1 MKNKWRFFAVTLAVV
16 LCMTVFSVTAYAGG
30 GDMIDSTMGDPTME
44 TPTATTQPENTNT
57 GEQTPNGQTLTV
69 LVTENADGSHTVTIG
84 DRSWTL
90 PAKREQAGKVVNV
103 RTYLN
108 LRTGPGTDYT
118 VIGRLL
124 NGAEVKVLEE
134 SNGWYKVVVPEQT
147 GYVYGKY
154 LEVLNTSAGGG
165 ENDTDTAGLLELLL
179 QYYAAAGGSAPLTPD
194 GNLTLMDDIGSA
206 FGAGKQFITVTT
218 KGGNTFYLIIDRDD
232 KGNENVHFL
241 NLVDEADLLAL
252 TKDGESIVPACTC
265 TDKCAVGKINTG
277 CKVCRTNMSEC
288 AGKEQAAEITP
299 QPAEPAETAPEKST
313 GGAGLI
319 VVVLLLLL
327 VPRHGILPAFRQ
339 DGQVLPSPFAVL
351 FIVGVRIRKLRKMP
365 EAPGD
370 EIAATRKKAVPAFA
384 CAKNGGNAPCHGG
397 LFTHNK
403 PVTGRIHHWFL
414 SSSLSAVFSSSN
426 S

>member
-1 MKNKWRFFAVTLAVV
+1 M
-16 LCMTVFSVTAYAGG
+16 
-30 GDMIDSTMGDPTME
+30 
-44 TPTATTQPENTNT
+44 
-57 GEQTPNGQTLTV
+57 
-69 LVTENADGSHTVTIG
+69 
-84 DRSWTL
+84 
-90 PAKREQAGKVVNV
+90 
-103 RTYLN
+103 
-108 LRTGPGTDYT
+108 
-118 VIGRLL
+118 
-124 NGAEVKVLEE
+124 LEE

-154 LEVLNTSAGGG
+154 LDVMNAPT
-165 ENDTDTAGLLELLL
+165 ENSGSDTDMAGLPELLL

-252 TKDGESIVPACTC
+252 TKDGESIVPACSC

-299 QPAEPAETAPEKST
+299 QPAEPAETAPEKSAS
-313 GGAGLI
+313 GAGLI

-327 VPRHGILPAFRQ
+327 GGGGALYWF
-339 DGQVLPSPFAVL
+339 
-351 FIVGVRIRKLRKMP
+351 KLRKP
-365 EAPGD
+365 KADTRGADDLDDYDYGEDEEDEDYEFEAED
-370 EIAATRKKAVPAFA
+370 ETDAGEDAEE
-384 CAKNGGNAPCHGG
+384 
-397 LFTHNK
+397 
-403 PVTGRIHHWFL
+403 
-414 SSSLSAVFSSSN
+414 
-426 S
+426 

>member
-30 GDMIDSTMGDPTME
+30 GDMDEPTDTM
-44 TPTATTQPENTNT
+44 QPEDAEICVQGCELTDI
-57 GEQTPNGQTLTV
+57 EQTLTV
-69 LVTENADGSHTVTIG
+69 NVTENADGSHTVTIG

-90 PAKREQAGKVVNV
+90 PAKREQSGKVVNV

-147 GYVYGKY
+147 GYVCGKY
-154 LEVLNTSAGGG
+154 LEIMDFPKENSGNTA
-165 ENDTDTAGLLELLL
+165 DTAGLLEILLK
-179 QYYAAAGGSAPLTPD
+179 YCTVFRSSSSAPLTPD

-206 FGAGKQFITVTT
+206 LGAGKQFITVTT

-252 TKDGESIVPACTC
+252 TKDSESIVPACTC

-288 AGKEQAAEITP
+288 AGKEVTEPTP
-299 QPAEPAETAPEKST
+299 QPAEPAETAPEKSASS
-313 GGAGLI
+313 AGLI
-319 VVVLLLLL
+319 VVILLLLL
-327 VPRHGILPAFRQ
+327 GGGGALYWF
-339 DGQVLPSPFAVL
+339 
-351 FIVGVRIRKLRKMP
+351 KLRKP
-365 EAPGD
+365 KADTRGADDLDDYDYGEDEEDEDYEFEAED
-370 EIAATRKKAVPAFA
+370 ETDAGEDEEK
-384 CAKNGGNAPCHGG
+384 
-397 LFTHNK
+397 
-403 PVTGRIHHWFL
+403 
-414 SSSLSAVFSSSN
+414 
-426 S
+426 

>member
-1 MKNKWRFFAVTLAVV
+1 MKNKWSFFAVILAAV

-30 GDMIDSTMGDPTME
+30 GDMVDSTMGDPTME

-69 LVTENADGSHTVTIG
+69 FVTENADGSHTVTIG

-118 VIGRLL
+118 VIGHLL

-165 ENDTDTAGLLELLL
+165 ENDTDTAGLPELLL

-252 TKDGESIVPACTC
+252 TKDGESIVPACAC

-277 CKVCRTNMSEC
+277 CKVCRTKVRQARLPHGAGAGGAPGTGASTPAGEEALR
-288 AGKEQAAEITP
+288 AGKALSSRQRAEKDSAFKARGKRAAMMNFTNDEMNLMCIYQSDSRSGLIAALTEMRGYLDEDEAELRKLTDSALQKLGEITDEDF
-299 QPAEPAETAPEKST
+299 AEME
-313 GGAGLI
+313 LI
-319 VVVLLLLL
+319 
-327 VPRHGILPAFRQ
+327 PDF
-339 DGQVLPSPFAVL
+339 DT
-351 FIVGVRIRKLRKMP
+351 
-365 EAPGD
+365 D
-370 EIAATRKKAVPAFA
+370 E
-384 CAKNGGNAPCHGG
+384 
-397 LFTHNK
+397 
-403 PVTGRIHHWFL
+403 
-414 SSSLSAVFSSSN
+414 
-426 S
+426 

>member
-16 LCMTVFSVTAYAGG
+16 LCMTVFSVTAYAG

-147 GYVYGKY
+147 GYVCGKY
-154 LEVLNTSAGGG
+154 LEIMDFPKENSGNTA
-165 ENDTDTAGLLELLL
+165 DTAGLLEILLK
-179 QYYAAAGGSAPLTPD
+179 YCTVFRSSSSAPLTPD

-252 TKDGESIVPACTC
+252 TKDGESIVPACAC

-288 AGKEQAAEITP
+288 AGKEVTEPTP
-299 QPAEPAETAPEKST
+299 QPAEPAEDAPEKNGS
-313 GGAGLI
+313 AGLI
-319 VVVLLLLL
+319 VIVLLLLMGGGGAL
-327 VPRHGILPAFRQ
+327 YWF
-339 DGQVLPSPFAVL
+339 
-351 FIVGVRIRKLRKMP
+351 KLRKP
-365 EAPGD
+365 KADTRGADDLDDYDYGEDEEDEDYEFEAED
-370 EIAATRKKAVPAFA
+370 ETDAGEDAEK
-384 CAKNGGNAPCHGG
+384 
-397 LFTHNK
+397 
-403 PVTGRIHHWFL
+403 
-414 SSSLSAVFSSSN
+414 
-426 S
+426 

>member
-1 MKNKWRFFAVTLAVV
+1 MKNKWRFFAVILAVV

-30 GDMIDSTMGDPTME
+30 DMVDSTMGDPTME

-90 PAKREQAGKVVNV
+90 PAKREQSGKVVNV

-118 VIGRLL
+118 VIGHLL

-154 LEVLNTSAGGG
+154 LDVMNAPTENSG
-165 ENDTDTAGLLELLL
+165 NDTDMAGLLEILL

-252 TKDGESIVPACTC
+252 TKDGESIVPACAC

-288 AGKEQAAEITP
+288 AGKEVTEPTP

-313 GGAGLI
+313 GGAGRTTWTI
-319 VVVLLLLL
+319 MTTA
-327 VPRHGILPAFRQ
+327 RT
-339 DGQVLPSPFAVL
+339 
-351 FIVGVRIRKLRKMP
+351 RKMRITSLKPRTRQTPGRMKKSDTDCQHRIAHGAVAPREADSGHEARAGAHGQTGAFP
-365 EAPGD
+365 EARIPGRQ
-370 EIAATRKKAVPAFA
+370 E
-384 CAKNGGNAPCHGG
+384 
-397 LFTHNK
+397 
-403 PVTGRIHHWFL
+403 
-414 SSSLSAVFSSSN
+414 SL
-426 S
+426 

>member
-30 GDMIDSTMGDPTME
+30 GDMDEPADTM
-44 TPTATTQPENTNT
+44 QPEDAEICVQGCELTDI
-57 GEQTPNGQTLTV
+57 EQTLTV
-69 LVTENADGSHTVTIG
+69 NVTENADGSHTVTIG

-147 GYVYGKY
+147 GYICGKY
-154 LEVLNTSAGGG
+154 LEIMDFPKENSGNTA
-165 ENDTDTAGLLELLL
+165 DTAGLLEILLK
-179 QYYAAAGGSAPLTPD
+179 YCTAFRSSSSAPLTPD

-252 TKDGESIVPACTC
+252 TKDGESIVPACAC

-288 AGKEQAAEITP
+288 AGKEVTEPTP

-313 GGAGLI
+313 GGAGLV

-327 VPRHGILPAFRQ
+327 GGGGALYWF
-339 DGQVLPSPFAVL
+339 
-351 FIVGVRIRKLRKMP
+351 KLRKP
-365 EAPGD
+365 KADTRGADDLDDYDYGED
-370 EIAATRKKAVPAFA
+370 EEDEDYEFEDENTADSEED
-384 CAKNGGNAPCHGG
+384 KNQ
-397 LFTHNK
+397 
-403 PVTGRIHHWFL
+403 
-414 SSSLSAVFSSSN
+414 
-426 S
+426 

>member
-1 MKNKWRFFAVTLAVV
+1 MKNKWRFLAVMMAVV

-30 GDMIDSTMGDPTME
+30 DMVDSTMGDPTME

-69 LVTENADGSHTVTIG
+69 NVTENADGSHTVTIG
-84 DRSWTL
+84 DRSRTL

-118 VIGRLL
+118 VIGHLL

-165 ENDTDTAGLLELLL
+165 ENDTDTAGLPELLL
-179 QYYAAAGGSAPLTPD
+179 QYYAAAGGSAPLTPE

-288 AGKEQAAEITP
+288 AGKEVTEPTP
-299 QPAEPAETAPEKST
+299 QPTEPAEDAPEKNGS
-313 GGAGLI
+313 AGLI
-319 VVVLLLLL
+319 VIVLLLLMGGGGAL
-327 VPRHGILPAFRQ
+327 HWF
-339 DGQVLPSPFAVL
+339 
-351 FIVGVRIRKLRKMP
+351 KLRKP
-365 EAPGD
+365 KVDTRGADDLDDYDYGED
-370 EIAATRKKAVPAFA
+370 EEEEDYEFEDENTADSEED
-384 CAKNGGNAPCHGG
+384 KNQ
-397 LFTHNK
+397 
-403 PVTGRIHHWFL
+403 
-414 SSSLSAVFSSSN
+414 
-426 S
+426 

>member
-1 MKNKWRFFAVTLAVV
+1 MKNKWSFFAVTLAVV

-30 GDMIDSTMGDPTME
+30 DMVDSTMGDPTME

-124 NGAEVKVLEE
+124 NGVEVKVLEE

-154 LEVLNTSAGGG
+154 LDVMNAPT
-165 ENDTDTAGLLELLL
+165 ENSGSDTDTAGLLEILLK
-179 QYYAAAGGSAPLTPD
+179 YCAAFGSSSSAPLTPA

-252 TKDGESIVPACTC
+252 TKDGESIVPACSC

-288 AGKEQAAEITP
+288 AGKEVTEPTP
-299 QPAEPAETAPEKST
+299 QPAEPAETAPEKKS

-327 VPRHGILPAFRQ
+327 GGGGALYWF
-339 DGQVLPSPFAVL
+339 
-351 FIVGVRIRKLRKMP
+351 KLRKP
-365 EAPGD
+365 KADTRGADDLDDYDYGED
-370 EIAATRKKAVPAFA
+370 EEEEDYEFEDENTADSEED
-384 CAKNGGNAPCHGG
+384 KNQ
-397 LFTHNK
+397 
-403 PVTGRIHHWFL
+403 
-414 SSSLSAVFSSSN
+414 
-426 S
+426 

>member
-16 LCMTVFSVTAYAGG
+16 LCMTAFSVTAYAGG
-30 GDMIDSTMGDPTME
+30 DMDEPTDTM
-44 TPTATTQPENTNT
+44 QPEDAEICVQGCELTDI
-57 GEQTPNGQTLTV
+57 EQTLTV
-69 LVTENADGSHTVTIG
+69 NVTENADGSHTVTIG

-118 VIGRLL
+118 VIGHLL

-165 ENDTDTAGLLELLL
+165 ENNTDTAGLLEILL
-179 QYYAAAGGSAPLTPD
+179 QYYAAAGGSAPLTPE

-288 AGKEQAAEITP
+288 AGKEQTAENTP
-299 QPAEPAETAPEKST
+299 QPTEPAEDAPEKNGS
-313 GGAGLI
+313 AGLI

-327 VPRHGILPAFRQ
+327 GGGGALYWF
-339 DGQVLPSPFAVL
+339 
-351 FIVGVRIRKLRKMP
+351 KLRKP
-365 EAPGD
+365 KADTRGADDLDDYDYGEDEEDEDYEFEAED
-370 EIAATRKKAVPAFA
+370 ETDAGEDEEK
-384 CAKNGGNAPCHGG
+384 
-397 LFTHNK
+397 
-403 PVTGRIHHWFL
+403 
-414 SSSLSAVFSSSN
+414 
-426 S
+426 